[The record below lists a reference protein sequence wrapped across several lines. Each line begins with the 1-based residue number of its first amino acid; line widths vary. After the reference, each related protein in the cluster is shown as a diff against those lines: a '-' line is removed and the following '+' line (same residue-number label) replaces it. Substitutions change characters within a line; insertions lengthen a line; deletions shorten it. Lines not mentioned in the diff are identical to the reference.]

1 MLPLASSPALL
12 LLLPNMASA
21 TLEAA
26 RIVSEEGMMEPSGAA
41 VALLAGTCAT
51 PVIGLVS
58 RES

>member
-1 MLPLASSPALL
+1 
-12 LLLPNMASA
+12 MASA

-26 RIVSEEGMMEPSGAA
+26 RIVSVEGMMEPPGAA